1 MTEQDSQQVPIGE
14 AMRLATEHHQA
25 GRLPEAE
32 AIYRAVLDSDPA
44 HAGATY
50 NLALI
55 ALQRGQPKEALPAMR
70 EALERDQN
78 NAAHWMNYAVAL
90 AGSGQPQAAR
100 DLLLKARSRK
110 LGGKALDGVLQ
121 QVERMLRSAV
131 SPTVVETLGQGDAAA
146 VRAPNLPGLIDLY
159 GQGQYARVES
169 EAFEFWPAHAQSAT
183 LARLLG
189 GSLLA
194 QNKFEQARE
203 VLMLASGTHAG
214 DALIHRM
221 LGMALRRMGRNDE
234 ARPAFERSLEIA
246 PDSVETL
253 LHAGANALGLRD
265 AEQARRYGERALAL
279 QPGSMGAQWVLAD
292 ALATQGSHEQAID
305 LYRRAIAQDP
315 GVADLYI
322 NLGDALT
329 HAGRPAEAVAEL
341 ERALQ
346 LRPDDAQAHLN
357 LGSALFRIGE
367 TAAARRHFRAASD
380 LSPGRAEVHTAYL
393 FCLLHDDTVSPE
405 DCFAEHRRI
414 GELIEAPRRHLQ
426 RPHEYDRDP
435 ERGLRVGFVSADLR
449 DHAVAYLIE
458 PIWQA
463 MRGGRHQIYAYA
475 SMANEDAVSER
486 LRQLTDA
493 WVRVD
498 RLPDEALAERI
509 RQDRIDILIDLAVHT
524 TGNRLPVFAMKP
536 APVQVSWIGS
546 PGTTGMSTIDYR
558 ILRYSEATGPQRER
572 FLTEKVARVRFRGLQ
587 PERDAPPVAPLP
599 ALASGQ
605 VTFASFNKA
614 SKIGETAVA
623 LWSRV
628 LTAVPGSRML
638 IVGAGEPRTQQRL
651 RAQFAAHGVGDE
663 RLDFRPKVPLA
674 DYLAMHGEVDV
685 ALDTL
690 PFTGGTTT
698 THALWMGVPVVTYSG
713 DVPQQTQGTALLAM
727 LGLADWVAHSPDAYV
742 EKAKAAAADLQAL
755 AGLRQG
761 LRARMTELLQR
772 EQGVIAHDMDAAL
785 QTMWRRWCA
794 GLPPESF
801 TVTD

>member
-1 MTEQDSQQVPIGE
+1 MTEQGSQQVPISE

-55 ALQRGQPKEALPAMR
+55 ALQRGQPREALPVMR
-70 EALERDQN
+70 EALERDPR
-78 NAAHWMNYAVAL
+78 NASHWTNYAVAL

-100 DLLLKARSRK
+100 DVLLKARERN
-110 LGGKALDGVLQ
+110 LGGKALDGILQ
-121 QVERMLRSAV
+121 QVERMLRSAA
-131 SPTVVETLGQGDAAA
+131 SPTVVETADDADRTA
-146 VRAPNLPGLIDLY
+146 VRSPNLPGLIDLY
-159 GQGQYARVES
+159 SQGQYAQVES
-169 EAFEFWPAHAQSAT
+169 EAREFWPAFAQSAT

-189 GSLLA
+189 GALLA
-194 QNKFEQARE
+194 QNKFEPARE
-203 VLMLASGTHAG
+203 VLMLASGAHGG

-234 ARPAFERSLEIA
+234 ARPAFERSLELE
-246 PDSVETL
+246 PDSVDTL

-265 AEQARRYGERALAL
+265 AEQARRYGERALSL
-279 QPGSMGAQWVLAD
+279 QPDSLGAQWVLAD
-292 ALATQGSHEQAID
+292 ALASQGEFERAIG

-315 GVADLYI
+315 GIAELHS

-329 HAGRPAEAVAEL
+329 HSGRPAEAVAEL
-341 ERALQ
+341 EHALRLQ
-346 LRPDDAQAHLN
+346 PDVAQAHLN
-357 LGSALFRIGE
+357 LGTALFRIGE
-367 TAAARRHFRAASD
+367 TAAARRHYRAASD
-380 LSPGRAEVHTAYL
+380 LAPGRAEVHTAYL
-393 FCLLHDDTVSPE
+393 FCLLHDDSVAPE
-405 DCFAEHRRI
+405 ECFAEHRRL

-426 RPHEYDRDP
+426 RPHENDRDP
-435 ERGLRVGFVSADLR
+435 DRGLRVGFVSADLR
-449 DHAVAYLIE
+449 EHAVAYLIE
-458 PIWQA
+458 PVWRA
-463 MRGGRHQIYAYA
+463 MRGGRHQIIAYA
-475 SMANEDAVSER
+475 NSAVEDAVSER
-486 LRQLTDA
+486 LRSLTDS

-498 RLPDEALAERI
+498 RLSDEALAERI
-509 RQDRIDILIDLAVHT
+509 RQDRIDVLIDLSGHT

-558 ILRYSEATGPQRER
+558 IMRYSEEAGTRREQ
-572 FLTEKVARVRFRGLQ
+572 FLTEKVARVRFRGLE

-599 ALASGQ
+599 ALATGH

-614 SKIGETAVA
+614 SKIGQQAVE

-628 LTAVPGSRML
+628 LQAVPGSRLL
-638 IVGAGEPRTQQRL
+638 IAGAGESRTQERL
-651 RAQFAAHGVGDE
+651 RAQFAAHGIGAE
-663 RLDFRPKVPLA
+663 RLEFRPKVPLA

-698 THALWMGVPVVTYSG
+698 THALWMGVPVITYSG
-713 DVPQQTQGTALLAM
+713 DVPQQAQGTALLVM
-727 LGLADWVAHSPDAYV
+727 LGLGDWVAHSPEAYV
-742 EKAKAAAADLQAL
+742 ETAKAAAVDLRAL
-755 AGLRQG
+755 AELRQE
-761 LRARMTELLQR
+761 LRPRMTELLQGEFAAVAR
-772 EQGVIAHDMDAAL
+772 GMDGAL
-785 QTMWRRWCA
+785 QGMWRRWCA

-801 TVTD
+801 NVPD